1 MRRWQYLEEAAW
13 KLAST
18 CPAQARFLLWTLSNT
33 EGKNQDN
40 VGQWCCYCFQ
50 FLHPGNYRVRLIPKM
65 KMTPQI
71 EKLINRKKKNY
82 KLNLKQIKLLMKYKE
97 SKNVLLITCH
107 FCRKTARH
115 NGKSR
120 KDLGI
125 NTPTLKTISNKDT
138 PVCNSH
144 SGSKTRKSSGSRI
157 STSELSTPHSSCRTP
172 RNAKSHF
179 TQLKRLL
186 LLEENKKCDK
196 GDLKKFLQLL

>member
-50 FLHPGNYRVRLIPKM
+50 FLHPGNYR
-65 KMTPQI
+65 
-71 EKLINRKKKNY
+71 
-82 KLNLKQIKLLMKYKE
+82 
-97 SKNVLLITCH
+97 LITCH